1 MFRFEENVWCL
12 DHDVFVAYV
21 ESPWSSVNF
30 SRLIDSEVE
39 LCVHRS
45 IFTVG
50 IISIAFTVWSI
61 PKDDSMPEV
70 AQFHQCCSTCNR
82 LPIRDSG
89 RGSGHASVVATIA
102 GCMSPEC
109 EGYM

>member
-1 MFRFEENVWCL
+1 MFRFEEDAWCL
-12 DHDVFVAYV
+12 DHVFVAYV

-39 LCVHRS
+39 LCVDRS
-45 IFTVG
+45 TFTVG
-50 IISIAFTVWSI
+50 IISIAFPVWST
-61 PKDDSMPEV
+61 PKAKSMPEV

-82 LPIRDSG
+82 LPVRDIG
-89 RGSGHASVVATIA
+89 RGSGHANDVATIA

-109 EGYM
+109 EEYV